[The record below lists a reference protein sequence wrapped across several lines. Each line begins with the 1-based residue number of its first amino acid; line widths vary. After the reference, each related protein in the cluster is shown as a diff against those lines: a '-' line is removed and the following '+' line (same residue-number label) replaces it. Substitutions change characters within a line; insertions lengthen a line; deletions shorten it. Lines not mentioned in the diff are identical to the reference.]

1 MFSSSGV
8 GANESHQAGYCRVHQ
23 IVSIDSVLITR
34 FEEKN
39 SIDAI
44 VEGRKL
50 YRPCLIREMLK
61 QKFSI
66 DDKTVEEYIN
76 NPSTIPDLR
85 YVSLVLCSFLL
96 LTDRFRAVTGPACW
110 KWLITT
116 RFARHWDWNT
126 NIF

>member
-8 GANESHQAGYCRVHQ
+8 GANESYQAGHCRVYQ
-23 IVSIDSVLITR
+23 TVSIGGAFITR
-34 FEEKN
+34 FEQRN

-44 VEGRKL
+44 VESRKL

-61 QKFSI
+61 QKFTI

-85 YVSLVLCSFLL
+85 YVSLVL
-96 LTDRFRAVTGPACW
+96 
-110 KWLITT
+110 
-116 RFARHWDWNT
+116 
-126 NIF
+126 